1 MELSGRRNRR
11 RRQRRLMDG
20 GHGWRDRV
28 MIHYGPPKDDQ
39 PKRKYVKDF
48 LLEYLPCKHKCVL

>member
-1 MELSGRRNRR
+1 
-11 RRQRRLMDG
+11 MDG
-20 GHGWRDRV
+20 GHGGRDRV
-28 MIHYGPPKDDQ
+28 RWWKMIHYGPPKDDQ